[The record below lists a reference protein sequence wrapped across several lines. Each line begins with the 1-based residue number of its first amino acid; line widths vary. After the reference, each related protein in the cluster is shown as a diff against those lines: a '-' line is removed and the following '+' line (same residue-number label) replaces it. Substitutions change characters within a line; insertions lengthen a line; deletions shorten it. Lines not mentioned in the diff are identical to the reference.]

1 MVKTDSDTTVQHAL
15 LFLRNIFLSK
25 IRHVNKFNNLHSCLL
40 PYLNTLFSLFGFKPL
55 KHKVCLNNF

>member
-1 MVKTDSDTTVQHAL
+1 MVNTVSDTTVQHAL

-40 PYLNTLFSLFGFKPL
+40 PYLNTFFTFW
-55 KHKVCLNNF
+55 F